1 MDHEAGEPRLS
12 IYLPGGTSETKAEA
26 TVRASKPSA
35 RGTAEPD
42 GPQSPMRARIRAA
55 ARDAQATLR
64 KRYPR
69 EVAEALLQPIH
80 ALTRNR
86 RFLAQPMPGLSIFV
100 NPERARAVPLLDP
113 VRPAVALDG
122 RFYFGPL
129 LPQLSSDAVFW
140 ILVLDRHRPLRL
152 LQATAREVRELSAE
166 DLPGEVAHKLWPPSP
181 ERTPEGSGGFEPGA
195 MRRVAGA
202 LDRLLARRHQ
212 PLVLAGPTALRE
224 AFRAASHYPLTL
236 YFGLELASGEAAALA
251 SLQSLREQ
259 AWSLVAPRF
268 HEAQRD
274 AVSEVREAAGTALS
288 DADPARVLRQ
298 AQRGLVEH
306 VVLADPRE
314 AGTAAPPPPPSHP
327 RDRDEETTLHEQL
340 SRIALYGRMHRSSVF
355 VVPPD
360 QVPGGGVVAARYR
373 HVP

>member
-1 MDHEAGEPRLS
+1 
-12 IYLPGGTSETKAEA
+12 
-26 TVRASKPSA
+26 
-35 RGTAEPD
+35 
-42 GPQSPMRARIRAA
+42 MRARIRAA

-64 KRYPR
+64 RRYPR
-69 EVAEALLQPIH
+69 EVAEALLQPIA

-113 VRPAVALDG
+113 VQPRVSLDG

-140 ILVLDRHRPLRL
+140 ILVLDRPLRL
-152 LQATAREVRELSAE
+152 LQATAGSARELSGE
-166 DLPGEVAHKLWPPSP
+166 DLPGEVAHKLWPPASALEQARP
-181 ERTPEGSGGFEPGA
+181 DVFEPGA

-202 LDRLLARRHQ
+202 VDRLLARRHQ

-224 AFRAASHYPLTL
+224 AFRAASHHPLTL
-236 YFGLELASGEAAALA
+236 YFGLELAPGEAATLEY
-251 SLQSLREQ
+251 LREQ
-259 AWSLVAPRF
+259 ALSLVAPRF
-268 HEAQRD
+268 REAQRD
-274 AVSEVREAAGTALS
+274 ALSEVREVSGTALGDS
-288 DADPARVLRQ
+288 DVGRVLRQ
-298 AQRGLVEH
+298 AQRGLLEQ
-306 VVLADPRE
+306 VVLAGPRE
-314 AGTAAPPPPPSHP
+314 AGTAAPQRPAAPQAHP
-327 RDRDEETTLHEQL
+327 RDRDEETTLQEQL
-340 SRIALYGRMHRSSVF
+340 SRIALYGRMNRSSVF